1 MCVCPGWREV
11 IQAAI
16 NRSSH
21 YLTLYSD
28 CISASVIVE
37 LSLYCPTVWFEY
49 TLWSVTRETDSRV
62 ELP

>member
-1 MCVCPGWREV
+1 MQERRQKKTKERIKEIHEQMEEKKGVCVCPGWKEV

-28 CISASVIVE
+28 CISASAIV
-37 LSLYCPTVWFEY
+37 
-49 TLWSVTRETDSRV
+49 
-62 ELP
+62 